1 MKNGI
6 YLFVVLFLGVM
17 GYFVVNDLMMKK
29 SFMLAA
35 GVFFVFS
42 IVITMLITHYKKRV
56 EQTPAEKVLNIT
68 YVGIFALYGFVVGI
82 SLLYLPPLEI
92 ATVGYEGFIFIA
104 ASLAL
109 LYGIYKYYTTKVML
123 GHY

>member
-17 GYFVVNDLMMKK
+17 GYFVVNDLIMEQN
-29 SFMLAA
+29 FMLAG
-35 GVFFVFS
+35 GVFLVFS
-42 IVITMLITHYKKRV
+42 IVITVLITHYKKRV
-56 EQTPAEKVLNIT
+56 EQTPAEKMLNIV

-82 SLLYLPPLEI
+82 SLLYLPTVEL
-92 ATVGYEGFIFIA
+92 ATVGYEGFMFIA

-109 LYGIYKYYTTKVML
+109 VYGIYKYYTTKVML
-123 GHY
+123 GHP